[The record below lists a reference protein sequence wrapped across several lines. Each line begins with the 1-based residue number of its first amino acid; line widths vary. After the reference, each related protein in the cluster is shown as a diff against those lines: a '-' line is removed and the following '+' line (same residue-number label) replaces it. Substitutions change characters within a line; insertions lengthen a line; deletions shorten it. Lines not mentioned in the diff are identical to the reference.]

1 MLVVKSKIAQLTN
14 YWIRWSWRENIKLE
28 DKIEDFYKE
37 KRNIGK
43 EMKMLSQLNFDI
55 LESDFT
61 NKYRCIVIHDP
72 STQPLRGHE

>member
-61 NKYRCIVIHDP
+61 NNCEELERCKTELVT
-72 STQPLRGHE
+72 TQI